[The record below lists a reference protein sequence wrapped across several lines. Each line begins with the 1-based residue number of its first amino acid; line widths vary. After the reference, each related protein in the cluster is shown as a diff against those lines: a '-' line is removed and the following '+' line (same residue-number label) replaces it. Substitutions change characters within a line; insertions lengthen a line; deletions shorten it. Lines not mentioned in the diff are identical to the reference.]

1 MIVPPSSH
9 RRPGRPSSV
18 VAVLAATALTLTA
31 CGSDDEPAAEST
43 DGAGYTVEHAMGS
56 TELPAEPERVVVL
69 DSPHLDAAV
78 ALGVTPVGATEAEAG
93 AGLPD
98 YLGELDGVETVGLT
112 VEPSVEAVAQLE
124 PDLIIGAQVRHEAL
138 YADLSQIAPTVF
150 SADSGTNWKEQVEVV
165 GAALNRPDEAAA
177 LLDEFAQRAAGIGE
191 SFGAAGATV
200 SMVRFLPENFRL
212 YGPDTFSGSIL
223 TGVGFDLG
231 DHPWNEYSMVE
242 LSPEEFEQIDGDL
255 VIHTSYG
262 DPQATTRPAVE
273 RLWTGLPAIAS
284 GAVHE
289 VEDDTWMLGIGVLG
303 ANLILDELETI
314 AAAP

>member
-1 MIVPPSSH
+1 MTLVPRSLRAASA
-9 RRPGRPSSV
+9 
-18 VAVLAATALTLTA
+18 VAVLALALTA
-31 CGSDDEPAAEST
+31 CGSDDEPAADAS
-43 DGAGYTVEHAMGS
+43 GAAGYTVEHAMGT
-56 TELPAEPERVVVL
+56 TELPGEPSRVVVL

-93 AGLPD
+93 AGYPD
-98 YLGELDGVETVGLT
+98 YLGDLDGVETVGLT

-124 PDLIIGAQVRHEAL
+124 PDLIIGARVRHEEL

-150 SADSGTNWKEQVEVV
+150 SADSGTNWKEQVEIV
-165 GAALNRPDEAAA
+165 GAALNRQDDAQA
-177 LLDEFAQRAAGIGE
+177 LLDEFAQRAAAIGE
-191 SFGAAGATV
+191 SVGAAGRTV

-223 TGVGFDLG
+223 TEAGFDLG
-231 DHPWNEYSMVE
+231 DHTWNEYSMAE

-262 DPQATTRPAVE
+262 DPRTTTRPAVE
-273 RLWTGLPAIAS
+273 RLWTGLPAIAA
-284 GAVHE
+284 GDVHE

-303 ANLILDELETI
+303 ANLILDELEGI
-314 AAAP
+314 AGTEA

>member
-1 MIVPPSSH
+1 MRPVP
-9 RRPGRPSSV
+9 RRLRAASAV
-18 VAVLAATALTLTA
+18 TVLAALALAA
-31 CGSDDEPAAEST
+31 CGSGGDDEPAAEASG
-43 DGAGYTVEHAMGS
+43 GAGYTVEHAMGT

-93 AGLPD
+93 AGYPA
-98 YLGELDGVETVGLT
+98 YLGDLDGVETVGLT

-124 PDLIIGAQVRHEAL
+124 PDLIIGARVRHEAL
-138 YADLSQIAPTVF
+138 YADLSRIAPTVF
-150 SADSGTNWKEQVEVV
+150 SADSGTNWKEQVQIV
-165 GAALNRPDEAAA
+165 GAALNRQDDADA
-177 LLDEFAQRAAGIGE
+177 LLDEFAERAAAIGD
-191 SFGAAGATV
+191 SVGAAGRTV

-223 TGVGFDLG
+223 TEVGFDLG
-231 DHPWNEYSMVE
+231 DHTWNEYSMAE

-262 DPQATTRPAVE
+262 DPQTTTRPAVE
-273 RLWTGLPAIAS
+273 RLWTGLPAIAA
-284 GAVHE
+284 GDVHE

-303 ANLILDELETI
+303 ANLILDELEAI
-314 AAAP
+314 AGTEA